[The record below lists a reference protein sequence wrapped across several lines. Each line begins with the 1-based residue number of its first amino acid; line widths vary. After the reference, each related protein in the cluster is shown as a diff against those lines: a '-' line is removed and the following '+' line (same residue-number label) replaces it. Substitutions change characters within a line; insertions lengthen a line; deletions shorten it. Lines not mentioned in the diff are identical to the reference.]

1 MLIMLQIQ
9 KAGLKIQELFGDLG
23 AFKAWNTMV
32 PMYLKEMSMLFGFQY
47 CFQNFVKHLDE
58 YKNEENKK
66 FLRSLLL
73 VYAYSSFKEYPISL
87 TGIFTRDIWDKI
99 NTNLQEQY
107 EILIPNLLV
116 FLDQMSSPDILLK
129 SAIGSYDGNAY
140 DRMSQQLFKDSK
152 NFGRVGYWREILKWR
167 EGKSLNL
174 NKSELN

>member
-1 MLIMLQIQ
+1 MRTNLAIQ
-9 KAGLKIQELFGDLG
+9 RAGTKIQELFGDLG
-23 AFKAWNTMV
+23 AYKAWNTMV
-32 PMYLKEMSMLFGFQY
+32 PMYLKEMSMLFGLQY

-58 YKNEENKK
+58 YKNEENKN

-87 TGIFTRDIWDKI
+87 AGIFTRDIWDKI
-99 NTNLQEQY
+99 NINLQEQY

-116 FLDQMSSPDILLK
+116 FLDQMGAPDILLK

-152 NFGRVGYWREILKWR
+152 NFGRVGYWRDILKWR

-174 NKSELN
+174 NKSN